1 MSLDEAQFWKIIE
14 RAKAEAEDDD
24 EQIELIQDA
33 LARLEPEDIV
43 EFQRIFDRF
52 HRVSYRTD
60 LWGAAFLMNSGA
72 SDDGFDY
79 FRGWLI
85 AQGKK
90 VFEAALQNPD
100 SLADVVPED
109 AVADFM
115 FELEGMLYVGSD
127 PWMEKTGLEME
138 AFYEALK
145 PFDPLPALGE
155 FEWNG
160 EDGDIDSEKATR
172 IYPKLW
178 KKFGY

>member
-1 MSLDEAQFWKIIE
+1 MNEDQFWQIIE
-14 RAKAEAEDDD
+14 RAKAEDDE
-24 EQIELIQDA
+24 EQIELIQGA
-33 LARLEPEDIV
+33 LAKLAPEDIL
-43 EFQRIFDRF
+43 EFQRIFERF

-60 LWGAAFLMNSGA
+60 LWGAAYLMNGGA

-90 VFEAALQNPD
+90 VFEAALENPD
-100 SLADVVPED
+100 SLADIVPEG
-109 AVADFM
+109 AEADFE
-115 FELEGMLYVGSD
+115 FELEDMLYIGRD
-127 PWMEKTGLEME
+127 PWMEKTGRGME
-138 AFYEALK
+138 NFHEALK

-160 EDGDIDSEKATR
+160 SDGDVDPDVAAR

-178 KKFGY
+178 ARFGY